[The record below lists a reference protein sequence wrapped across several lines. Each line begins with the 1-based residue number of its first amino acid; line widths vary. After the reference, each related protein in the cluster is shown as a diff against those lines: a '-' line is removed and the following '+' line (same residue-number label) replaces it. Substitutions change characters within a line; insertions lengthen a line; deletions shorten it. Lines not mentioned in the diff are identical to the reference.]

1 LSKDPFTP
9 QARAKALRTRR
20 RNAKLRKK
28 GLLPPTKHG
37 SNGRMEVSPEE
48 LRSLATGKNRHT
60 KASIK
65 KMLAT
70 REANRKAK
78 LFPVVIDHG
87 TGRPVNGSGAKS
99 NGGPSHAAIVA
110 RLILEVADA
119 YQERYA
125 PVTR

>member
-37 SNGRMEVSPEE
+37 SNGRVEVSPEE
-48 LRSLATGKNRHT
+48 LRSLAGKKGRT
-60 KASIK
+60 KSSIR

-99 NGGPSHAAIVA
+99 NGGPSHASIVA